1 MDSEYFVANLR
12 SLLASRGLSQR
23 DLADQI
29 GGDTE
34 AERNS
39 YYRWLRRTASQG
51 LTRCEDRNRDQL
63 QRICDFFG
71 VHPVER
77 LWSRSLLA
85 TQKSADELA
94 DMLRYIIQ
102 TTTPLDGIG
111 RAFSNVVDADRLMAQ
126 IRKDYAV
133 LLADRQLQAR
143 LSSKNV
149 KGSAR
154 LENLLE
160 TTTTSP
166 RNVTSPVES
175 PNEGESREHYLLRRT
190 VETLRDRAQTN
201 PDGGAVNLFHRWGRK
216 LNDIIREIIRND
228 VDESLPFHDAYE
240 RYIRPGL
247 IRANE
252 D

>member
-1 MDSEYFVANLR
+1 M
-12 SLLASRGLSQR
+12 
-23 DLADQI
+23 
-29 GGDTE
+29 
-34 AERNS
+34 
-39 YYRWLRRTASQG
+39 
-51 LTRCEDRNRDQL
+51 
-63 QRICDFFG
+63 
-71 VHPVER
+71 
-77 LWSRSLLA
+77 
-85 TQKSADELA
+85 
-94 DMLRYIIQ
+94 
-102 TTTPLDGIG
+102 
-111 RAFSNVVDADRLMAQ
+111 
-126 IRKDYAV
+126 
-133 LLADRQLQAR
+133 LLADRQIQAR

-228 VDESLPFHDAYE
+228 VDESLSFHDAWE
-240 RYIRPGL
+240 RDIRPGL
-247 IRANE
+247 IRANK